1 MAWPLA
7 LRLRFGGYRR
17 FLFELCGVFLAKLG
31 DLGFD
36 DRAAVARV
44 HLEHFGSACG
54 LELAVVV
61 LMIALGGVKG
71 FEGFDGG
78 DDGVAPDFGVG
89 DFLNDFQR
97 PLSFGFVR
105 DENDRAV
112 LGAVIGTLL
121 VERGGVVDGEEDVE
135 QVFGLDDGRVVSDF
149 DHLGMARE
157 TGEDL
162 FI

>member
-1 MAWPLA
+1 MTRHLA
-7 LRLRFGGYRR
+7 LRLRVGGYCR
-17 FLFELCGVFLAKLG
+17 FLFEVCGVFLAKLG

-36 DRAAVARV
+36 DRAAIACV
-44 HLEHFGSACG
+44 HLERFGSACG

-89 DFLNDFQR
+89 HFLHDFQR
-97 PLSFGFVR
+97 PLSFGFVG

-112 LGAVIGTLL
+112 LGLSLI
-121 VERGGVVDGEEDVE
+121 
-135 QVFGLDDGRVVSDF
+135 
-149 DHLGMARE
+149 H
-157 TGEDL
+157 
-162 FI
+162 I